1 MKQLLSIIIPCYNCA
16 DTLEEAVGSC
26 FVQGLE
32 NFEIVMVDDGSTDS
46 TKSLMQELAKKHPKI
61 KLFYHDKNR
70 GGGATR
76 NTGIKNAN
84 GTLIFCLDSDNILD
98 AESLQKMID
107 FLERNKA
114 DGVAFHERRFFHSK
128 SKKMYTSHFN
138 TFLDKPITI
147 NNIFDRSGILL
158 DNFLYTKE
166 SFLKTSQYP
175 EHHGFDT
182 QSFEMRYLS
191 SRSLV
196 LVCPG
201 TFFYHRQ
208 NHSELSYFE
217 REFNKGNFSVNYYLA
232 IEDIWRLLSSYAK
245 REILMYDVF
254 KNSSLGENLAIV
266 LQDLY
271 SKNKLFISQE
281 PQGKTA
287 DNLYDDFIANYKQK
301 KYSEALDACKKLL
314 ESKINSKIIYFAI
327 LRSSV
332 GLSGEDS
339 KSIEKRTAEIIDG
352 LITRPRVL
360 NQWYTRNLLMFRSIQ
375 IIKKIWKK

>member
-1 MKQLLSIIIPCYNCA
+1 MKQLLSIIIPCFNCA
-16 DTLEEAVGSC
+16 DTLEEAVESC

-32 NFEIVMVDDGSTDS
+32 NFEIAMVDDGSTDS
-46 TKSLMQELAKKHPKI
+46 TKSLMQELAKKHPEI

-98 AESLQKMID
+98 AESLQKMIN

-114 DGVAFHERRFFHSK
+114 DGVAFHERRFFHSR

-158 DNFLYTKE
+158 DNFLYTKD
-166 SFLKTSQYP
+166 SYLRTSGYP

-182 QSFEMRYLS
+182 QSFEMRYLIVGNN
-191 SRSLV
+191 V
-196 LVCPG
+196 LVCPD

-208 NHSELSYFE
+208 NHKEPSYFE
-217 REFNKGNFSVNYYLA
+217 REFNKGNFSVNYYFA
-232 IEDIWRLLSSYAK
+232 IEDIWVLLSSYAK
-245 REILMYDVF
+245 KEILIYDVF
-254 KNSSLGENLAIV
+254 KNSSLNGNLVVI

-271 SKNKLFISQE
+271 SKNKLFTSQE
-281 PQGKTA
+281 PQGRTNE
-287 DNLYDDFIANYKQK
+287 NLYDDFIANYKQK
-301 KYSEALDACKKLL
+301 KYSEALDVCKKLL
-314 ESKINSKIIYFAI
+314 EAKMNSKIIYFAI

-339 KSIEKRTAEIIDG
+339 NSIEKRTAEIING

-360 NQWYTRNLLMFRSIQ
+360 NKWYFRNLLTFKGIQ